1 MGVNCMVCALKEI
14 LQSLDQLPNYNSQ
27 NCNFVSGFHF
37 LLITTVL
44 AEILVKMLEG
54 T

>member
-1 MGVNCMVCALKEI
+1 MVCALKEI
-14 LQSLDQLPNYNSQ
+14 SQSLDQLPNYNSQ
-27 NCNFVSGFHF
+27 NCIFVSGFHF
-37 LLITTVL
+37 LSVTTVL